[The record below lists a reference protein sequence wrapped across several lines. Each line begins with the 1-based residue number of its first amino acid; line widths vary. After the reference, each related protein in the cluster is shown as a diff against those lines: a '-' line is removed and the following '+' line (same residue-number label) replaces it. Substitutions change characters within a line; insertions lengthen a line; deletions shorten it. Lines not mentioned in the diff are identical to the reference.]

1 MNMRTRSPA
10 LLLAALALASG
21 LAAAQQGAGLAP
33 QTTPAGIGYLTGG
46 VGDAQQQAMKNA
58 MQDYNLRLTFARPER
73 GAYLANVKV
82 LIDRADEGT
91 AGSQVL
97 AATATGPMM
106 FVKLPAGE
114 YRVRAELDGHVQ
126 AQTVR
131 IAPGKAQDLVVY
143 LRAK

>member
-1 MNMRTRSPA
+1 MNMRIRPPA

-21 LAAAQQGAGLAP
+21 IATAQQGAGLTP

-46 VGDAQQQAMKNA
+46 VGEAQQQAMKDM

-82 LIDRADEGT
+82 VIDRAEEGT
-91 AGSQVL
+91 AGSQML
-97 AATATGPMM
+97 AATTTGPML
-106 FVKLPAGE
+106 FVKLPAGN
-114 YRVRAELDGHVQ
+114 YRVRAEFDGQVQ
-126 AQTVR
+126 SHAVS

>member
-1 MNMRTRSPA
+1 MNMRIRPPA
-10 LLLAALALASG
+10 FLLATLALASG
-21 LAAAQQGAGLAP
+21 IAAAQEGAPLAP
-33 QTTPAGIGYLTGG
+33 QTTPAGIGYVTGG

-58 MQDYNLRLTFARPER
+58 MQNYNLRLTFARPGR

-82 LIDRADEGT
+82 LIDRAEEGM
-91 AGSQVL
+91 AGSQML

-106 FVKLPAGE
+106 FVKLPAGN
-114 YRVRAELDGHVQ
+114 YRVRAELDGQVQ
-126 AQTVR
+126 SHTVS